1 MTTAQ
6 KIGFILI
13 IIGGCLPTAALPFI
27 SEFRPHPELCLTSNF
42 FTNMGNM
49 MLAFGSSFVIPYR
62 YLFALGVILVCS
74 GLAVIVVYYPAVT
87 KNNK

>member
-1 MTTAQ
+1 MTTSK
-6 KIGFILI
+6 KIGLILI
-13 IIGGCLPTAALPFI
+13 IMGACLPTAALPFI

-49 MLAFGSSFVIPYR
+49 MLAFSTFVIPYR
-62 YLFALGVILVCS
+62 YLFAFGVILVCT
-74 GLAVIVVYYPAVT
+74 GLGVIVVYYSAVP